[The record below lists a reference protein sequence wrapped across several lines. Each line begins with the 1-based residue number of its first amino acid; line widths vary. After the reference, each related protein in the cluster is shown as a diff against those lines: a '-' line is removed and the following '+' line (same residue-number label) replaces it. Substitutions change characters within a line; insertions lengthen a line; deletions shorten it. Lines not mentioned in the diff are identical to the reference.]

1 MSAGHFL
8 DLVEREQQKRVLGIL
23 VIAHH
28 AQTLAP
34 TQSPDPG
41 IVVDE
46 LMKALTVDHFVPD
59 QQVPVS
65 TYTRGYSRP
74 RQ

>member
-1 MSAGHFL
+1 MILRQVFEE
-8 DLVEREQQKRVLGIL
+8 LV
-23 VIAHH
+23 
-28 AQTLAP
+28 
-34 TQSPDPG
+34 
-41 IVVDE
+41 
-46 LMKALTVDHFVPD
+46 KALTVDHFVPD